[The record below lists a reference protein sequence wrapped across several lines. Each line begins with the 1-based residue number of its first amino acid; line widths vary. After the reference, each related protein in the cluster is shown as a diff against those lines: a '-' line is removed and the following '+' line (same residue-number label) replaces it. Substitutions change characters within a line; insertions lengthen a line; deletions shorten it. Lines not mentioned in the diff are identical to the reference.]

1 MSGGG
6 ALYPAHLHAAHSSSA
21 IAPSSGPSQ
30 SHPSSNSARLASS
43 TDPRRRA
50 GSTQTGSVNGN
61 PPATTAHRICS
72 STTVDEERWA
82 EVTSAGEQDEYGAG
96 PAWGRPAVRRL
107 PSHWRTLTEASES
120 RPFAGIADLPS
131 TIGKWGI
138 AYHHLSPAAGSQEL
152 VLPSRAHVW
161 WTAPDCPTFCCW
173 RWCGQGWP
181 PEGKVIW
188 VEMGGRTLIPI
199 SPPTPPSS

>member
-61 PPATTAHRICS
+61 PTATTAHRICS
-72 STTVDEERWA
+72 STTVGEERWA

-96 PAWGRPAVRRL
+96 PAWGRPAVRRARF
-107 PSHWRTLTEASES
+107 PALT
-120 RPFAGIADLPS
+120 
-131 TIGKWGI
+131 
-138 AYHHLSPAAGSQEL
+138 
-152 VLPSRAHVW
+152 
-161 WTAPDCPTFCCW
+161 
-173 RWCGQGWP
+173 
-181 PEGKVIW
+181 
-188 VEMGGRTLIPI
+188 PI
-199 SPPTPPSS
+199 SLVNSDRSVRVPAVCRDRRLAIHHWEVGNRLPPPITSRW